1 VPSSAVLVS
10 HVLSDLL
17 QCFFV
22 ANTGITKDV
31 TEITA
36 VNIETDINANM
47 ASLVSVFNLI
57 LYNAMRLSY
66 LKGM

>member
-10 HVLSDLL
+10 HVLSDSL
-17 QCFFV
+17 QCFFD

-31 TEITA
+31 TDITVIA
-36 VNIETDINANM
+36 VINVETDINANI

-57 LYNAMRLSY
+57 LYSAMNYRI
-66 LKGM
+66 